1 MGVYL
6 TDSISNG
13 PLMVVVLTALITL
26 IAEASQKTRPRI
38 ASGISATGLIVATA
52 LAFLNLSTEG
62 VSFGGMV
69 RHGGYA
75 NYFGIVFL
83 TAALMTVLISGEY
96 LERMNYH
103 RGDYYVLLLFATIGM
118 MLIASANDLIV
129 IFLGIEL
136 MSICL
141 YVLSGFMRTKPRSNE
156 ASLKYFL
163 LGSFATGFL
172 LYGIALIYGATG
184 TTNLSEIHSL
194 FVKVAPTSL
203 FLIGSGLLFAGFLFK
218 VAAFPFHMWAPDV
231 YEGAPTTV
239 TALMTTG
246 AKAAAFAALISVF
259 IRAYDYFGVS
269 INQILAFAA
278 AGSMILGNIAAI
290 AQSNIK
296 RMLAYSSIAHAG
308 YMLSGIAAGTSE
320 GQIGVMFYLLAYTF
334 MNFGAF
340 ALVSFIEN
348 VEESHLSLDDYA
360 GLSKRQPMAAAMM
373 AVFMVGLSGIP
384 PFAGFFGKYY
394 VFLAA
399 VKADMVWLAIVGVLT
414 SVISA
419 YYYLHLV
426 VVVYFRDGDADF
438 AARPSAVAM
447 ATVIVSAIFV
457 IMLGVYPSLVVQVLQ
472 RFV

>member
-1 MGVYL
+1 MNASFA
-6 TDSISNG
+6 DSVANG
-13 PLMVVVLTALITL
+13 PLVVVILTALVAL
-26 IAEASQKTRPRI
+26 AAEASQKTRPAV
-38 ASGISATGLIVATA
+38 ASGISAAGLAGALA
-52 LAFLNLSTEG
+52 LAFFNLSTEG
-62 VSFGGMV
+62 LSFGGMI

-83 TAALMTVLISGEY
+83 AAALSTVLVSRDY
-96 LERMNYH
+96 LERMHCH
-103 RGDYYVLLLFATIGM
+103 RGDYYVLLLFAVAGM

-136 MSICL
+136 MSLCL
-141 YVLSGFMRTKPRSNE
+141 YVLAGFMRTKGRSIE

-184 TTNLSEIHSL
+184 TTSLSAIRSVFE
-194 FVKVAPTSL
+194 KVAPTNL
-203 FLIGSGLLFAGFLFK
+203 FLVGSGLLFSGFLFK
-218 VAAFPFHMWAPDV
+218 VAAVPFHMWAPDV

-239 TALMTTG
+239 TAFMTTG
-246 AKAAAFAALISVF
+246 AKAAAFAAFISVF
-259 IRAYDYFGVS
+259 LRTYNYVGTS
-269 INQILAFAA
+269 LNQVLAFAA

-308 YMLSGIAAGTSE
+308 YMLSGIAAGNAE
-320 GQIGVMFYLLAYTF
+320 GQVGVMFYLLAYAL
-334 MNFGAF
+334 MNLGAF

-348 VEESHLSLDDYA
+348 ADDGRLTLDDYA
-360 GLSKRQPMAAAMM
+360 GLYKRQPLAAAMM
-373 AVFMVGLSGIP
+373 AVFMFSLSGVP

-399 VKADMVWLAIVGVLT
+399 VKADMIWLALVGVLT

-419 YYYLHLV
+419 YYYLRLV
-426 VVVYFRDGDADF
+426 VIMYFREGDADL
-438 AARPSAVAM
+438 AAKPSAAAM
-447 ATVIVSAIFV
+447 ATVIVSAALV
-457 IMLGVYPSLVVQVLQ
+457 IVLGIYPSLVVQVLQ